1 MPQQE
6 ASLHCSCDRTK
17 LTDPKWAREAFPVLE
32 RCRMS
37 AGESPHCLTQGSS
50 MCVCACM
57 CAHVQVRGPW
67 AEGALQPCVASSPGA
82 EHGAC
87 SPARTARSCAH
98 MCTCTGAR
106 PLGRGCSPA
115 VCGLQPWGRA
125 RCMLTCWE
133 SRELCTEKEARCAL
147 GRGHRL
153 QAQCPSPELPH
164 PSVPQTEGRLLP
176 LGGEARPQ
184 V

>member
-6 ASLHCSCDRTK
+6 ASLHCLCDRTK

-57 CAHVQVRGPW
+57 
-67 AEGALQPCVASSPGA
+67 L
-82 EHGAC
+82 
-87 SPARTARSCAH
+87 
-98 MCTCTGAR
+98 CTCIGATS
-106 PLGRGCSPA
+106 LGRGCSPA

-125 RCMLTCWE
+125 WCVLTCWE

-147 GRGHRL
+147 GRGRCL
-153 QAQCPSPELPH
+153 QPQCPSPELPR

-176 LGGEARPQ
+176 LGGEARPHALTFYLSIPW
-184 V
+184 